1 LGRLNDAQLLVV
13 PEGEENPAE
22 NPGRQPSVAAVRPV
36 SIRRKNGHYLTALLR
51 SAALRDENG
60 KYLGTIRVFEPGS
73 SARFV
78 NRRQDKLGAFGC
90 LDALTGVLNHS
101 MIQAH
106 LKEHINLYA
115 LYPVPQPATALK
127 K

>member
-90 LDALTGVLNHS
+90 LDGLTGVLNHS
-101 MIQAH
+101 LIQAH